1 MFHGTIASAGSAED
15 EATLVDAMPMR
26 LLEYLLPGRA
36 PQVAII
42 KIQFALLSGEEQL
55 PEHVSP

>member
-1 MFHGTIASAGSAED
+1 VFRGTIASAGSAED

-26 LLEYLLPGRA
+26 PLEYLLLGWV

-55 PEHVSP
+55 PELVSP